1 MPDWAVMVIAGLAL
15 AALVPA
21 FKFTVRAVASAIV
34 LEIRTQLN
42 LDKVVEDLDY
52 VKNELTING
61 GETVKD
67 RIFSIERQLE
77 RLLTDR

>member
-1 MPDWAVMVIAGLAL
+1 MPDWVWVVVAGLVL

-21 FKFTVRAVASAIV
+21 SKFVVKAVAVATAEE
-34 LEIRTQLN
+34 LRRYLN
-42 LDKVVEDLDY
+42 FDQMVEDLDY